1 MWTEVVRS
9 GQMLARSKAESTG
22 FADSLDVE
30 YSKKWEVRINL
41 RILAGTCK
49 DGLLLRSG
57 RLSMQQPLSPLSCW
71 VWGHHHI
78 STSLLSPFVSLP
90 LSPRDTFQPPAS
102 WTVGFWC
109 PLNHF
114 LGLHDALLPGVL
126 TSLGLHS
133 ILHNHS
139 FQQPPDGRSVPQ
151 TFPMDAPDT
160 ASKRTPPLCAAP
172 VLANSS
178 YLHHHSI
185 IMPDFFPLPHS
196 TFS

>member
-1 MWTEVVRS
+1 
-9 GQMLARSKAESTG
+9 
-22 FADSLDVE
+22 
-30 YSKKWEVRINL
+30 
-41 RILAGTCK
+41 
-49 DGLLLRSG
+49 
-57 RLSMQQPLSPLSCW
+57 MQQPLSPLSCW

-109 PLNHF
+109 PLNQF
-114 LGLHDALLPGVL
+114 LVLHDAPLPGFL

-139 FQQPPDGRSVPQ
+139 FQQPPDGRSAPQ
-151 TFPMDAPDT
+151 TFTMDAPDT
-160 ASKRTPPLCAAP
+160 ASKRTPPLCAAR
-172 VLANSS
+172 VLVNSS

-185 IMPDFFPLPHS
+185 IMPDSSLFLIPHS
-196 TFS
+196 ASPLKLAPHFWEHLKFDLFLLPYLWSYLIWASTTMFPFSVPE